1 MPFNGVLVCELK
13 NHPNVQMDKFGCS
26 AIQEKVF
33 MSTIQQPALKIRD
46 LSFQYRIRDSLAIEN
61 INFDLQPGELKLIV
75 GASGSGKTTL
85 MRCINGLIPRSY
97 RGELHGTIELFGRD
111 IRGFSMA
118 QLAQTVG
125 TLLQDPER
133 QIVTSYVRNE
143 IAFGLENLG
152 LPRKEILKR
161 VDETLEFLGIEHLR
175 DRATFEL
182 SGGEKQIVGVAGV
195 LAMRPKILLL
205 DEPLASLDP
214 MTAYESLQIFR
225 GLAERGIAV
234 MIVEHRVDDV
244 LAIEPDSVLYLEDGK
259 VVYDGDP
266 AGLMATAD
274 FHRIKL
280 PAATIL
286 ERAKQEPAPVFE
298 PAVGN
303 MQSNDGK
310 RPLITF
316 QNVHFRY
323 SPDSPQILHNI
334 NFSLYPGEIVAL
346 LGPNGAGKTT
356 LVKHMLRLLVPTE
369 GSVQINGRDTKEM
382 TVAQAAQTVGYVFQN
397 PSQMLFAPTVD
408 EELAYGPKNLGHAP
422 DDIEQNTV
430 WALNT
435 VNMSEYRTSPPLA
448 LSYGQQKRVSIAA
461 VLAMRSRILLM
472 DEPTAGQDYWNYRA
486 FMDGILQMPGFE
498 AVAFITHDLDL
509 ALTYANRILL
519 LANGKLAADGPP
531 HEVLQDEALLR
542 RCRVLPTSLLRLN
555 MKYLHKTGRF
565 MRAEA
570 LTHLI

>member
-1 MPFNGVLVCELK
+1 
-13 NHPNVQMDKFGCS
+13 
-26 AIQEKVF
+26 
-33 MSTIQQPALKIRD
+33 MSTFEQPALKIRD

-97 RGELHGTIELFGRD
+97 RGELHGTIELFGKD

-152 LPRKEILKR
+152 LPRKEILAR
-161 VDETLEFLGIEHLR
+161 VEETLAFLGIEHLS

-225 GLAERGIAV
+225 SLAESGIAV

-266 AGLMATAD
+266 AGLMTTAD

-280 PAATIL
+280 PAITIL
-286 ERAKQEPAPVFE
+286 ERAKQEPPPVFE
-298 PAVGN
+298 PVVGKTR
-303 MQSNDGK
+303 DDEK

-316 QNVHFRY
+316 ENVNFRY
-323 SPDSPQILHNI
+323 SPDSRQILHNI

-397 PSQMLFAPTVD
+397 PSQMLFAPTVN
-408 EELAYGPKNLGHAP
+408 EELAYGPKNLGHPP
-422 DDIEQNTV
+422 DDIEKNTI

-486 FMDGILQMPGFE
+486 FMDAILQMPGFE

-519 LANGKLAADGPP
+519 LANGTLAADGPP

-542 RCRVLPTSLLRLN
+542 SCRVLPTSLLRLN

>member
-1 MPFNGVLVCELK
+1 
-13 NHPNVQMDKFGCS
+13 
-26 AIQEKVF
+26 
-33 MSTIQQPALKIRD
+33 MSTFQQPALKIRD

-97 RGELHGTIELFGRD
+97 RGKLHGTIELFGED
-111 IRGFSMA
+111 IRDFSMA

-152 LPRKEILKR
+152 LPRKEILAR
-161 VDETLEFLGIEHLR
+161 VDETLAFLGIEHLR

-225 GLAERGIAV
+225 SLAERGIAV

-303 MQSNDGK
+303 MQGDDDK

-316 QNVHFRY
+316 QNVNFRY
-323 SPDSPQILHNI
+323 SPDSRQILHNI

-422 DDIEQNTV
+422 DDIEQNTI

-519 LANGKLAADGPP
+519 LADGKLAADGPP

>member
-1 MPFNGVLVCELK
+1 
-13 NHPNVQMDKFGCS
+13 
-26 AIQEKVF
+26 
-33 MSTIQQPALKIRD
+33 MSTFQQPALKIRD

-97 RGELHGTIELFGRD
+97 RGQLHGTIELFGED
-111 IRGFSMA
+111 IRDFSMA

-152 LPRKEILKR
+152 LPRKEILAR
-161 VDETLEFLGIEHLR
+161 VDETLAFLGIEHLR

-225 GLAERGIAV
+225 SLAERGIAV

-303 MQSNDGK
+303 MQGDDDK

-316 QNVHFRY
+316 QNVNFRY
-323 SPDSPQILHNI
+323 SPDSRQILHNI

-422 DDIEQNTV
+422 DDIEQNTI

-519 LANGKLAADGPP
+519 LADGKLAADGPP

-555 MKYLHKTGRF
+555 MKYLHITGRF

>member
-1 MPFNGVLVCELK
+1 
-13 NHPNVQMDKFGCS
+13 
-26 AIQEKVF
+26 
-33 MSTIQQPALKIRD
+33 MSTLQQPALKIRD

-97 RGELHGTIELFGRD
+97 RGELHGTIELFGED

-152 LPRKEILKR
+152 LPRKEILAR
-161 VDETLEFLGIEHLR
+161 VDETLAFLGIEHLR

-225 GLAERGIAV
+225 SLAERGIAV

-298 PAVGN
+298 PAVGT
-303 MQSNDGK
+303 MQSDDEK

-316 QNVHFRY
+316 QNVNFRY
-323 SPDSPQILHNI
+323 SPDSRQILHNI

-422 DDIEQNTV
+422 DDIEKNTV

-519 LANGKLAADGPP
+519 LANGTLAADGPP